1 MEAPTRGS
9 PLRVS
14 LPVAPGEKRGWPFT
28 DASHEHAP
36 WLGRGGNWP
45 RISIVTPSYNQ
56 ARFLEQTLQSV
67 LRQDYPNLEY
77 IVIDGDSSDDSVDI
91 IRKYSP
97 WLHHWTSAPDQGQ
110 SDAINKGFE
119 SSSGEVLGWL
129 NSDDFLAP
137 ATLFKVAD
145 AVSEA
150 PDVGAVVGIGHKI
163 DRQGRRFYSPL
174 PERVTSESLLG
185 WCDGNN
191 FMQPACFFTRAAW
204 QGAGPLRMDLDYCMD
219 LALWFK
225 IAEQRE
231 FKILPETLAFIRRS
245 RAFQVDRVPGKAPCR
260 FDLKHGQ
267 SSMGFDIR
275 SNVIAGHT
283 PLWQA
288 WVATD
293 VLAPRSG
300 SKGFLVPNV
309 LRLAIRHINPERIG
323 RGRASSHHC

>member
-1 MEAPTRGS
+1 MEALTEGS
-9 PLRVS
+9 PLRVG

-28 DASHEHAP
+28 DASREHAR
-36 WLGRGGNWP
+36 WLGQGGHWP

-67 LRQDYPNLEY
+67 LRQGYPNLEY
-77 IVIDGDSSDDSVDI
+77 IVIDGGSSDDSVDI

-97 WLHHWTSAPDQGQ
+97 WLNHWTSAPDQGQ
-110 SDAINKGFE
+110 SDAINKGFA
-119 SSSGEVLGWL
+119 SSSGEILGWL

-145 AVSEA
+145 AFSEA

-163 DRQGRRFYSPL
+163 DRRGRRFYSPL

-191 FMQPACFFTRAAW
+191 FMQPACFFSRAAW

-225 IAEQRE
+225 VAERLE
-231 FKILPETLAFIRRS
+231 FKILNETLAFINTHFEAKTIKHRGEMFAETALLIATQPGGWPHAKQLLLRTLQQSHRPRTALARRALSRLRALLRS
-245 RAFQVDRVPGKAPCR
+245 RSSASVPMKT
-260 FDLKHGQ
+260 D
-267 SSMGFDIR
+267 
-275 SNVIAGHT
+275 
-283 PLWQA
+283 PL
-288 WVATD
+288 
-293 VLAPRSG
+293 
-300 SKGFLVPNV
+300 
-309 LRLAIRHINPERIG
+309 
-323 RGRASSHHC
+323 